1 VPADAYAYLDL
12 RARASPA
19 LDAGDDAPAAASLPP
34 QRDLGVCLA
43 GAGARTFSPRPPHP
57 PHPPSARSARLAR
70 NAARQP
76 EAYLGEGAARWMPP
90 PGDAA
95 TQSGTGRDVGPP
107 AGEAGAALALCEGTA
122 EPPPG
127 PGARATLVVW
137 PGPLPGD
144 SAKGAAGGGDHD
156 GGGGGAWRRQDDAR
170 RRGDGGVCGGQE
182 RGDVQSPSLETLME
196 LQVRTCLVAVAEQV
210 ARSSG

>member
-1 VPADAYAYLDL
+1 MPADAYAYLDL

-43 GAGARTFSPRPPHP
+43 GAGARTFSPRP

-122 EPPPG
+122 E
-127 PGARATLVVW
+127 
-137 PGPLPGD
+137 PLPGD

>member
-1 VPADAYAYLDL
+1 VL
-12 RARASPA
+12 SPA
-19 LDAGDDAPAAASLPP
+19 
-34 QRDLGVCLA
+34 
-43 GAGARTFSPRPPHP
+43 
-57 PHPPSARSARLAR
+57 
-70 NAARQP
+70 
-76 EAYLGEGAARWMPP
+76 
-90 PGDAA
+90 
-95 TQSGTGRDVGPP
+95 
-107 AGEAGAALALCEGTA
+107 
-122 EPPPG
+122 
-127 PGARATLVVW
+127 
-137 PGPLPGD
+137 PLPGD